1 MGALEMTMI
10 AKRLKKLRGSAGL
23 NQSQLARSVGVT
35 RAAASRWEQGDI
47 DSILA
52 KNAIRVANTLGTS
65 VEYLFTGKTSLD
77 QELDIEALS
86 RSINVVNNELKGLS
100 PNGQATIIALVYQL
114 IINGK
119 PISKTVVRQLTKAA

>member
-1 MGALEMTMI
+1 MTMI
-10 AKRLKKLRGSAGL
+10 ARRLKKLRGSAGL

-52 KNAIRVANTLGTS
+52 KNAIRVAHTLGTS
-65 VEYLFTGKTSLD
+65 VEYLFTGKTSMDQKLD
-77 QELDIEALS
+77 VEALS
-86 RSINVVNNELKGLS
+86 RSINIVSNELKGLS
-100 PNGQATIIALVYQL
+100 PNGKANIIALVYQL

-119 PISKTVVRQLTKAA
+119 PISKTVVRQLTRAA

>member
-1 MGALEMTMI
+1 MTMI

-77 QELDIEALS
+77 QELDVEALS
-86 RSINVVNNELKGLS
+86 RSISIVNNELKELS
-100 PNGQATIIALVYQL
+100 SNGQAAIIALVYQL

-119 PISKTVVRQLTKAA
+119 PVSKNVVRQLTKAA